1 MRAVLTESSPCPFI
15 DANAQALLEEARQ
28 TFHRLGLADQYLTGS
43 ASSSYLLSWAGDYTN
58 DALCLLLNQSGVM
71 CSGSGLVLEIGA
83 SRENALAALGRI
95 AELDANDVEPLL
107 KDVKNLIREKWDW
120 ALPKSLLI
128 KSFASS
134 QLDIPGAIALAKALV
149 LHERDAVLTDPPST

>member
-1 MRAVLTESSPCPFI
+1 
-15 DANAQALLEEARQ
+15 
-28 TFHRLGLADQYLTGS
+28 
-43 ASSSYLLSWAGDYTN
+43 
-58 DALCLLLNQSGVM
+58 M
-71 CSGSGLVLEIGA
+71 CTGSGLVLEIGA
-83 SRENALAALGRI
+83 SRESALAALGRI

-134 QLDIPGAIALAKALV
+134 QLDIPKAIALAKV
-149 LHERDAVLTDPPST
+149 LIIAEPNQGGPG